1 MFETLLSTAFIVGL
15 LQATIRNATP
25 LLLAGIGEMV
35 GERSGVLNIGLEGIM
50 LIGCLFGFLA
60 ANLTGVVWYG
70 IIAGGLAGVAIS
82 LIHAFLSI
90 NLGVNQVVSG
100 VGINILCSGLS
111 LTIYRAV
118 YGMSSSNIPRA
129 PSQQGLFI
137 PGLSELPVVGPLLF
151 RQLPLVYIA
160 FALVPVAWFLL
171 YRTEFGLKIRA
182 VGEHPMAA
190 ETLGINVVLIRY
202 VCVMVTGLL
211 TGLAGTFLS
220 LGLLNIFRDNMTAGR
235 GWIAIA
241 VVIFG
246 RWKPKGVLFASLIF
260 GLANAFQ
267 LRLQAVGVDIP
278 YQFLLMLPYVLTMII
293 LMVTYGRSES
303 PAALGKPYVKE
314 G

>member
-1 MFETLLSTAFIVGL
+1 MVETLLSTAFIAGL

-25 LLLAGIGEMV
+25 LMLAGIGEMF
-35 GERSGVLNIGLEGIM
+35 GERSGILNIGLEGIM
-50 LIGCLFGFLA
+50 LIGCLIGFLV
-60 ANLTGVVWYG
+60 ANITGVVAYG
-70 IIAGGLAGVAIS
+70 IIAGGLAGVLIS

-90 NLGVNQVVSG
+90 HLGVNQVVSG

-129 PSQQGLFI
+129 PSQQVLHI
-137 PGLSELPVVGPLLF
+137 PWLSEIPVFGPLLF
-151 RQLPLVYIA
+151 GQLPLVYFA
-160 FALVPVAWFLL
+160 FALVPLAWFILF
-171 YRTEFGLKIRA
+171 RTEFGLKIRS

-190 ETLGINVVLIRY
+190 ETLGINVVFTRY
-202 VCVMVTGLL
+202 VCVMITGLL

-246 RWKPKGVLFASLIF
+246 RWQPKGILLASLVF

-267 LRLQAVGVDIP
+267 VRLQAAGVDMP
-278 YQFLLMLPYVLTMII
+278 YQFLLMLPYVLTMCI
-293 LMVTYGRSES
+293 LILTYGRSVS

-314 G
+314 S

>member
-1 MFETLLSTAFIVGL
+1 MWETLLSTAFIAGL
-15 LQATIRNATP
+15 LQAAIRNATP
-25 LLLAGIGEMV
+25 LLLAGVGEMF

-50 LIGCLFGFLA
+50 LIGSLFGFLV

-70 IIAGGLAGVAIS
+70 IIAGALAGMAIS
-82 LIHAFLSI
+82 LIHGFLSI
-90 NLGVNQVVSG
+90 SLGVNQVVSG

-118 YGMSSSNIPRA
+118 YGASSSNIPRA
-129 PSQQGLFI
+129 PSQPGLYI
-137 PGLSELPVVGPLLF
+137 PGLSEIPVLGPLLF
-151 RQLPLVYIA
+151 RQLPLVYFA
-160 FALVPVAWFLL
+160 FALVPLSWFLL
-171 YRTEFGLKIRA
+171 YRTEFGLKVRA
-182 VGEHPMAA
+182 AGEHPMAA
-190 ETLGINVVLIRY
+190 ETSGINVVRIRY
-202 VCVMVTGLL
+202 ICVSITGLL
-211 TGLAGTFLS
+211 TGLGGTFLS

-246 RWKPKGVLFASLIF
+246 RWKPRGILFASLVF

-267 LRLQAVGVDIP
+267 LRLQAVGVNIP

-303 PAALGKPYVKE
+303 PAALGKPYIKE
-314 G
+314 S